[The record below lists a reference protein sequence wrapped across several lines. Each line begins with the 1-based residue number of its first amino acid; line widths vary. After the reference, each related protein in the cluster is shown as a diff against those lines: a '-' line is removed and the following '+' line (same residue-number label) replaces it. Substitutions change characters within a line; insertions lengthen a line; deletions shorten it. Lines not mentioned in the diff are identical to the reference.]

1 MQKSKNTNPDSTR
14 NNDYFEENINS
25 HVTSSTTLLIDFEKE
40 LNLKA
45 ATLRSQTESLNSLN
59 TQKQILLK
67 QQEIL
72 LETARL
78 QNIREQS
85 RKRRLDDTLLR
96 DELASQQRNRVWWG
110 HNDEDRIEAKL
121 DNQNYRKIALLYAE
135 SDTNKN
141 LIKAKNEH
149 KIVN

>member
-67 QQEIL
+67 QQERHCRGFRPSAAGRRIFRRGHQSRSGHYRDTGDGNFNKIQIKD
-72 LETARL
+72 LET
-78 QNIREQS
+78 
-85 RKRRLDDTLLR
+85 T
-96 DELASQQRNRVWWG
+96 
-110 HNDEDRIEAKL
+110 
-121 DNQNYRKIALLYAE
+121 
-135 SDTNKN
+135 
-141 LIKAKNEH
+141 
-149 KIVN
+149 